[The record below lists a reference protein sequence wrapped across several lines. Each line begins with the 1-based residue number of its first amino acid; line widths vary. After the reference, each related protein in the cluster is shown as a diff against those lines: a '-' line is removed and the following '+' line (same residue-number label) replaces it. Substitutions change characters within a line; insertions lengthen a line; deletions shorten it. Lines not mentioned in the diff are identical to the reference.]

1 MVSWTASNRTEMTTT
16 VNTGYIVPLQRLYK
30 MVQRDLDQIAAGKA
44 EVMTDAHMRRSC
56 FVAQRDGMVVT
67 MDLE

>member
-1 MVSWTASNRTEMTTT
+1 MVSWTASNRTEMTTI
-16 VNTGYIVPLQRLYK
+16 VGTGYIVPPRRLYE
-30 MVQRDLDQIAAGKA
+30 MVQRDLDQIVAVKA
-44 EVMTDAHMRRSC
+44 EVMTNAHMRRSC